1 MRISLPTIALGFL
14 ASPALAATLT
24 VTTTADSGPGSLRQ
38 AILDS
43 NASAGVPDT
52 IAFAIGSG
60 VQTITPLSA
69 LPTVTDPV
77 VIDGTTQPGYSGTPL
92 VEIAGA
98 GLPAQGLQITAGG
111 STVRALVIRDFNAT
125 GIWLQTGGGNTIERC
140 FVGTDATGTQ
150 PRSNSVGI
158 YVASSAANTIGGST
172 PAARNLVS
180 GNDGIGIL
188 LSGAPSTIVAGNFVG
203 TDVTGTLD
211 LGNGTAGIFL
221 VNGSDDAV
229 IGGTAG
235 TTPSGPCTGACNL
248 VSGNQGSGIDVTGS
262 STANARVHVQGNF
275 VGTDAAGMLAVP
287 NGGFGVRVGGGSSD
301 ALVGG
306 TSPAARNLISGNAST
321 GLVLGS
327 GGGGAHTVQGNYI
340 GTDTLGAAALPNGGY
355 GVYVELVPGMHIG
368 GGAAGAGNLISGNA
382 LSGVYLAGVFTSVNL
397 VQGNLIGTDASGL
410 LPLGNGSYGVAI
422 IGSSNNTIGGP
433 APGEGNLIAHNTVRG
448 VHVSGATGNAIRG
461 NAIFDHAELAIDLIP
476 QGVTANDP
484 GDGDTGANELQNWP
498 VLTSVEAAAPS
509 GGSTRFQGV
518 LHSAASTTYDLDFY
532 ENPPCAP
539 FPREYVEAQT
549 YLGAGQVTTDA
560 AGTGTIDVT
569 LPVSATAGA
578 RFAATATDPAGNTS
592 EISQRIVF
600 SLAPAA
606 GAAAGG
612 TSIVISGSDFLAGA
626 AVSIGG
632 QPASGVNVGSFTS
645 ITATTPALA
654 AGTANDVVVSNTDG
668 TVGRFARGWVADFLD
683 VPPGHL
689 FHNFVAT
696 LVGNAIT
703 AGVGGGLY
711 GVNDDTLRQQMAVFL
726 LKARHGLCY
735 TPPPCSGAFAD
746 VPCPSQFANWI
757 EALAAEG
764 ITAGCGGSNYC
775 PQNPVRRDQM
785 AVFLLKAEHGS
796 GYSPPPCSG
805 TFADVPCP
813 SLFANWIEQLAA
825 ESITGG
831 CGGGNYCPSDPNTR
845 GQMAVFIVKT
855 FGLL

>member
-1 MRISLPTIALGFL
+1 MRNSFRTIALGFL

-24 VTTTADSGPGSLRQ
+24 VTTTADSGAGSLRQ

-60 VQTITPLSA
+60 VQTIEPASS
-69 LPTVTDPV
+69 LPAITDPV
-77 VIDGTTQPGYSGTPL
+77 TIDGTTQPGFAGTPL
-92 VEIAGA
+92 
-98 GLPAQGLQITAGG
+98 
-111 STVRALVIRDFNAT
+111 
-125 GIWLQTGGGNTIERC
+125 IE
-140 FVGTDATGTQ
+140 
-150 PRSNSVGI
+150 
-158 YVASSAANTIGGST
+158 
-172 PAARNLVS
+172 
-180 GNDGIGIL
+180 
-188 LSGAPSTIVAGNFVG
+188 LSGATTGGVGLAINVGNCVVRGLVVNRFSAGIYLLGGGGSLVEGNFIG
-203 TDVTGTLD
+203 TDPTGTLD
-211 LGNGTAGIFL
+211 LGNGTGIFVASSTGNTIGGSSVASRNL
-221 VNGSDDAV
+221 LSGNLNGISLLAAPMTIIQGNFIGTDVTGTSDLGNSGTGITLSNGSDNTL
-229 IGGTAG
+229 IGGTVG
-235 TTPSGPCTGACNL
+235 TVPGGPCTGVCNL
-248 VSGNQGSGIDVTGS
+248 VSGNNVGIDVTGI
-262 STANARVHVQGNF
+262 STGNLNVQIRGNF
-275 VGTDAAGMLAVP
+275 VGTDVSGGAALP
-287 NGGFGVRVGGGSSD
+287 NSTFGIRVGGGS
-301 ALVGG
+301 AGAMIGG
-306 TSPAARNLISGNAST
+306 TSPGARNVVSGNGSAGI
-321 GLVLGS
+321 GLGT
-327 GGGGAHTVQGNYI
+327 GGGGAHTVQGNFI
-340 GTDTLGAAALPNGGY
+340 GTNAGGDAPVPNAGV
-355 GVYVELVPGMHIG
+355 GVYVEITPGMIIG
-368 GGAAGAGNLISGNA
+368 GSAVGAGNLISGNTA
-382 LSGVYLAGVFTSVNL
+382 GGVFLSGLFTSDNV
-397 VQGNLIGTDASGL
+397 VQGNLIGTDSSGAA
-410 LPLGNGSYGVAI
+410 PLGNGSYGVAI

-461 NAIFDHAELAIDLIP
+461 NAIFDHAELAIDLMP

-592 EISQRIVF
+592 ELSQRIVF

-668 TVGRFARGWVADFLD
+668 TVGTFARGWVADFLD

-764 ITAGCGGSNYC
+764 ITSGCGGGNYC

-855 FGLL
+855 FGLR